1 MEKSVVIK
9 YVVLNSV
16 RHNIIE
22 RSSELDPKTTDS
34 IITPKTTIQNWWN
47 WNWLTEKAYVIREK
61 LKLI

>member
-1 MEKSVVIK
+1 MEKSVVLK
-9 YVVLNSV
+9 YVVINSV

-34 IITPKTTIQNWWN
+34 GIQNWWN
-47 WNWLTEKAYVIREK
+47 WNWLTEKTYVIRDK